1 MATSRKQAA
10 AAATTAAYEVVSP
23 LDHDGD
29 HYAVGDTVDLTE
41 AQAAPLLGNTV
52 KLAPNAAKTP
62 E

>member
-10 AAATTAAYEVVSP
+10 AAATTAGYEVISP
-23 LDHDGD
+23 LDHDGE
-29 HYAVGDTVDLTE
+29 HYAVGETVDLTE

-52 KLAPNAAKTP
+52 KLAPDAAKKA